1 MSIASYPLRV
11 SALAACLTLSAPSVF
26 AQAFD
31 AVRLY
36 GAAPGEE
43 GGTIG
48 VAALFGYQYG
58 GSDQRRNM
66 LVPGIDYQWKNGWFA
81 GTANG
86 VGVNFSKRPG
96 FDYGLR
102 LTADFGRSEDRS
114 SALSGMGDI
123 NARPEIGGFLNYAI
137 GRQMVFTS
145 SLRYGSGNNRHGL
158 LADVGAVY
166 SMELMPQWRLALGLA
181 GTYANADY
189 MQSYFGVDSAQA
201 SGTGYPA
208 FSARAG
214 IRDLRANLSVACHLN
229 QKAVLMAG
237 VSFSS
242 LQGDAQ
248 DSPLTHQN
256 QGATGIVTLS
266 YGF

>member
-1 MSIASYPLRV
+1 MSIANCPLRA
-11 SALAACLTLSAPSVF
+11 SALAACLSVCAPTVF

-48 VAALFGYQYG
+48 VAALFGYQYP
-58 GSDQRRNM
+58 GSNERRNM
-66 LVPGIDYQWKNGWFA
+66 LVPGIDYQWRNGWFA

-86 VGVNFSKRPG
+86 IGVNFSNLPG

-102 LTADFGRSEDRS
+102 LTADFGRSESRS
-114 SALSGMGDI
+114 SALYGMGDI
-123 NARPEIGGFLNYAI
+123 NARPEVGGFLNYAL
-137 GRQMVFTS
+137 GRQMVITS

-166 SMELMPQWRLALGLA
+166 AIQLMPQWRLSLGLA
-181 GTYANADY
+181 ATYANADY
-189 MQSYFGVDSAQA
+189 MQSYFGVDAMQA
-201 SGTGYPA
+201 SSSGYTA
-208 FSARAG
+208 YAARAG
-214 IRDLRANLSVACHLN
+214 IRDARANLSVAYHINPKLF
-229 QKAVLMAG
+229 LMTG

-242 LQGDAQ
+242 LQSDAK
-248 DSPLTHQN
+248 DSPLTRQT
-256 QGATGIVTLS
+256 QGTTGIAVLS